1 MMTDSNIPKTEKMP
15 ENADEYFQDIVNQL
29 KRFGDVRVITGSNVA
44 ETENIPENIDSLI
57 REIVSLLEGL
67 EHTSAKLS
75 RYFRDSQFEPV
86 SYSESELEA
95 YAKKLQNADNE
106 LNNFIDKYTDPD
118 QWWEMA

>member
-1 MMTDSNIPKTEKMP
+1 MTDSDNPKKEQMP
-15 ENADEYFQDIVNQL
+15 ENAEEYLQDIVYQL
-29 KRFGDVRVITGSNVA
+29 KRFGDVRVIRGSDIPKPEPMSEKA
-44 ETENIPENIDSLI
+44 ENLI

-86 SYSESELEA
+86 SYSQKELEA

-118 QWWEMA
+118 QWWESE